1 MERFVYLDNNTT
13 TQVAPEVVEAMT
25 PYFTREYG
33 HPTSIH
39 TLGLDAADA
48 LRKSRETIAR
58 AIGADS
64 EEVVFTSG
72 ATEADDIAIRGA
84 AHANRSRG
92 NHIITT
98 KVEHPSVLRVCEEL
112 EKEGFRVDYVGVDR
126 EGFVRLDELAAK
138 LDEKTILVSVMH
150 VNDEIGTIEPIE
162 EISALIH
169 KANPST
175 LLHVDAAAGFTK
187 APVDIR
193 RGNIDLLS
201 LSAHK
206 IHGPKGVGALFVR
219 SGLKVS
225 NVGFGYVSTT
235 GLRPGT
241 ENIPGIV
248 GFAKAAELGLSPE
261 ANVRMAKL
269 RDRLIGGTESQIP
282 DALLNGP
289 RGAKRSPNNVNF
301 CFYYIEGES
310 VLLHLDLLGI
320 AVSTGS
326 SCATHKL
333 EPSHVLTAIGIA
345 PENSHGNIRMSFS
358 RYNTEEDV
366 DYVLKVLPEVVENLR
381 KMSPLRRSQNQSARE

>member
-25 PYFTREYG
+25 PYFTKEYG

-39 TLGLDAADA
+39 TLGLNAADA
-48 LRKSRETIAR
+48 LRRSRETIAR
-58 AIGADS
+58 AIGADR

-84 AHANRSRG
+84 AYANRARG

-98 KVEHPSVLRVCEEL
+98 KIEHPSVLRACEEL
-112 EKEGFRVDYVGVDR
+112 EKEGFRVDYIGVDK
-126 EGFVRLDELAAK
+126 EGFVRLDELATK
-138 LDEKTILVSVMH
+138 LDDKTILVSVMH

-162 EISALIH
+162 EVSTLVH
-169 KANPST
+169 KANPNI

-187 APVDIR
+187 IPIDVR
-193 RGNIDLLS
+193 RMGIDLLS

-219 SGLKVS
+219 SDIKVS
-225 NVGFGYVSTT
+225 NIGFGYVSTT
-235 GLRPGT
+235 SLRPGT

-261 ANVRMAKL
+261 ANARMVKL
-269 RDRLIGGTESQIP
+269 RDRLIGEIEGQIP

-289 RGAKRSPNNVNF
+289 HGSERSPNNVNF

-333 EPSHVLTAIGIA
+333 EPSHVLTAIGVA
-345 PENSHGNIRMSFS
+345 PEDSHGNIRMTLS

-366 DYVLKVLPEVVENLR
+366 DYVIQVLPEVVENLR
-381 KMSPLRRSQNQSARE
+381 KMSPLRRSQNQSPPR